1 MWVGAPSVFWIL
13 DSGFWIPSSLGSVT
27 HILGEPCGSAL
38 RTLEHSS
45 PPYPMLY
52 SAMKVANPVCE
63 LSACASKSTR
73 SLRRLPHAALGDGE
87 VARIGAALVW
97 HLLASLQAQATSC
110 VREVVLGVA
119 ARALALEEAH
129 LLDQTFGGEQ
139 RCGGVVF

>member
-1 MWVGAPSVFWIL
+1 MWVGAQNTRTQLAAIL
-13 DSGFWIPSSLGSVT
+13 HAVLG
-27 HILGEPCGSAL
+27 HEGCEPRVRVECL
-38 RTLEHSS
+38 RL
-45 PPYPMLY
+45 
-52 SAMKVANPVCE
+52 KVDQE
-63 LSACASKSTR
+63 
-73 SLRRLPHAALGDGE
+73 RRLPHAALGDGE

-139 RCGGVVF
+139 RRGGLVF

>member
-13 DSGFWIPSSLGSVT
+13 DSGFWIPS
-27 HILGEPCGSAL
+27 EPRVRVECL
-38 RTLEHSS
+38 RL
-45 PPYPMLY
+45 
-52 SAMKVANPVCE
+52 KVDQE
-63 LSACASKSTR
+63 
-73 SLRRLPHAALGDGE
+73 RRLPHAALGDGE